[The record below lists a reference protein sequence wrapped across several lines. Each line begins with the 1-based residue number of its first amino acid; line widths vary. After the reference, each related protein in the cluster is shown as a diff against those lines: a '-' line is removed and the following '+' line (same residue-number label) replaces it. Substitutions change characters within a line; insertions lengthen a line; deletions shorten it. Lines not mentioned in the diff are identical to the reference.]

1 MAKKKALIGRGQVM
15 QLLFILLLL
24 TLLVG
29 ILLTEIGRNV
39 AAVLQQRVQLTS
51 YTEHRTLSGYIFR
64 DEEVLLTTNNG
75 PVEYLA
81 KDGSVLSPSSDVAR
95 VYIDERGT
103 DAGDRAAAIYE
114 EIAFLEASLDSPTPS
129 FGGAYLSAY
138 TDTMAAL
145 GAGDFRAA
153 ALAQDAL
160 SLALR
165 AGEVSQADATVRA
178 EIEARIRALYA
189 EIAELI
195 RFVADQPQVVRNG
208 LGGVF
213 YRDIDGY
220 EALFGKHAIDTLTPE
235 GLTERL
241 AANQPAPN
249 AVGKVVDASGFYLA
263 VPMPVAELP
272 GFVTGQS
279 YPVRFLR
286 GGGTVDMT
294 LLRISLSQDASEALL
309 ILEGE
314 SSPAGLDGSRRQS
327 VEVSLETH
335 EGLSLPSAAILEENG
350 EQFVFVE
357 QDGTAQ
363 KRRVEVTY
371 RYQGVVLVLPRDEQ
385 GYLAAGEKVLLCARR
400 INEGQAIRA

>member
-1 MAKKKALIGRGQVM
+1 MAKKKALIRRGQVM

-24 TLLVG
+24 ALLVG

-39 AAVLQQRVQLTS
+39 SAVLRQRVQLTS
-51 YTEHRTLSGYIFR
+51 YTEQRTLSGYIFR

-75 PVEYLA
+75 PVEYLV
-81 KDGSVLSPSSDVAR
+81 KEGSELPASSDVAR

-103 DAGDRAAAIYE
+103 DAGARAAAIYD
-114 EIAFLEASLDSPTPS
+114 EIAFLEASLEAPTPS
-129 FGGAYLSAY
+129 FSEAYLNAY
-138 TDTMAAL
+138 TDTMAAF
-145 GAGDFRAA
+145 GAGDFKAA

-160 SLALR
+160 SLTLR
-165 AGEVSQADATVRA
+165 GGEVAQADDTVRA
-178 EIEARIRALYA
+178 EIEARIQALYA

-195 RFVADQPQVVRNG
+195 RFVADQPQIVRNG

-220 EALFGKHAIDTLTPE
+220 EALFGKQAIDTLTPE
-235 GLTERL
+235 ALNERL
-241 AANQPAPN
+241 AANQPALN
-249 AVGKVVDASGFYLA
+249 AVGKVVDANGFYLA

-272 GFVTGQS
+272 GFVVGQS

-286 GGGTVDMT
+286 GGGTTPMT
-294 LLRISLSQDASEALL
+294 LLRISLSQDASVALL

-314 SSPAGLDGSRRQS
+314 TSPTGLDGSRRQS
-327 VEVSLETH
+327 VEISLATH

-363 KRRVEVTY
+363 KRRVEVIY

-385 GYLAAGEKVLLCARR
+385 GYLAAGERVLLSARR
-400 INEGQAIRA
+400 INEGQAIRS